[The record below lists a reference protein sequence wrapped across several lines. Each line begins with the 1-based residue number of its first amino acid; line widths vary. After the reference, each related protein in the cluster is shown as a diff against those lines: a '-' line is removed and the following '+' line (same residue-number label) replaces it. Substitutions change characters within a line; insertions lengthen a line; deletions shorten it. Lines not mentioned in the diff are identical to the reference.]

1 MKLFE
6 SNTWVLLRKLVFLLL
21 IFTICRILF
30 YSFNYSHFSD
40 LSAGNLLLIL
50 FYGLYFDASTI
61 VLLNFAFIFLFL
73 IPFPFREKKAFQNIL
88 LWLFVVINSIAVL
101 ANCADLV
108 YFQFTVKRTTAD
120 VFNFFSGGMGQD
132 LARLLPL
139 FLKDYWYVFLIW
151 AVFIYVL
158 WLGYK
163 KTGEPKSIKW
173 DARQYLR
180 QTLTLILG
188 IGITIVILRGGLQLR
203 PIGITNAGEFVESK
217 YVPLVLNTPFSI
229 LKTLEVRGIEPK
241 IYFENENEMKKFIEP
256 HKKGQTGEFK
266 KLNVFVIALESF
278 SKEFVGALN
287 PGRKTYTPFLDSLIG
302 QSLVFT
308 NAFSNGKKSIE
319 GIPAIVA
326 GIPSWSDEP
335 FITSR
340 YGNNQIN
347 SLANLLKSE
356 GYSTSFF
363 HGGTN
368 GTMGFDAFAGM
379 AGYSNYY
386 GRTEYNNEKDYDGN
400 WGIWDEEF
408 LQYTANKI
416 NKEKQPFFTTLFTLT
431 SHHPYPIPG
440 KYKSVFK
447 EGPLEIHKTIQ
458 YSDHSLKL
466 FFETAKK
473 MSWFSNTL
481 FVLAADHTGISDD
494 PFYANR
500 LGNYAIPVIYYL
512 PGSDLKGIDSTF
524 TQQIDIMPTILDYL
538 NYPKPY
544 FAFGSSSFDSTTS
557 HYAFIYHA
565 GYHELIENYYVS
577 QFADGRKLDLYDFK
591 NDSTLKYNI
600 TDHYP
605 NIQSFM
611 ENKTKALI
619 QTYQQALI
627 SNKLR

>member
-21 IFTICRILF
+21 IFAVCRILF

-40 LSAGNLLLIL
+40 LSTGNLLLIL

-61 VLLNFAFIFLFL
+61 VLLNFAFILLFL
-73 IPFPFREKKAFQNIL
+73 LPFPFREKKGFQTIL
-88 LWLFVVINSIAVL
+88 LWLFVVVNSIAIL

-120 VFNFFSGGMGQD
+120 VFNFFSGGMGND
-132 LARLLPL
+132 LGRLLPL
-139 FLKDYWYVFLIW
+139 FIKDYWYVFLIW
-151 AVFIYVL
+151 AVFTFIL
-158 WLGYK
+158 WVGYK
-163 KTGEPKSIKW
+163 KTGYPKSIKW
-173 DARQYLR
+173 DAKQYLR
-180 QTLTLILG
+180 QTFILI
-188 IGITIVILRGGLQLR
+188 INMGITIIVLRGGFQLR

-241 IYFENENEMKKFIEP
+241 IYFVNENEMKPFIDP

-278 SKEFVGALN
+278 SKEFIGALN
-287 PGRKTYTPFLDSLIG
+287 PGKKTYTPFLDSLIG

-347 SLANLLKSE
+347 SLANLLKEE

-386 GRTEYNNEKDYDGN
+386 GRTEYRE
-400 WGIWDEEF
+400 
-408 LQYTANKI
+408 
-416 NKEKQPFFTTLFTLT
+416 
-431 SHHPYPIPG
+431 S
-440 KYKSVFK
+440 
-447 EGPLEIHKTIQ
+447 
-458 YSDHSLKL
+458 
-466 FFETAKK
+466 
-473 MSWFSNTL
+473 
-481 FVLAADHTGISDD
+481 
-494 PFYANR
+494 
-500 LGNYAIPVIYYL
+500 
-512 PGSDLKGIDSTF
+512 
-524 TQQIDIMPTILDYL
+524 
-538 NYPKPY
+538 
-544 FAFGSSSFDSTTS
+544 
-557 HYAFIYHA
+557 
-565 GYHELIENYYVS
+565 
-577 QFADGRKLDLYDFK
+577 
-591 NDSTLKYNI
+591 
-600 TDHYP
+600 
-605 NIQSFM
+605 
-611 ENKTKALI
+611 
-619 QTYQQALI
+619 
-627 SNKLR
+627 

>member
-21 IFTICRILF
+21 IFAICRFLF

-73 IPFPFREKKAFQNIL
+73 LPFPIREKKGFQTLL

-108 YFQFTVKRTTAD
+108 YFQFTLKRTTAD
-120 VFNFFSGGMGQD
+120 VFNFFGGGMGND
-132 LARLLPL
+132 LERLLPL
-139 FLKDYWYVFLIW
+139 FIKDYWYVFLIW
-151 AVFIYVL
+151 AAFIFIL
-158 WLGYK
+158 WMGYK
-163 KTGEPKSIKW
+163 RTGYPKHLKW
-173 DARQYLR
+173 DKKNYFR
-180 QTLTLILG
+180 QTFILIIN
-188 IGITIVILRGGLQLR
+188 IGITIIILRGGLQLR

-241 IYFENENEMKKFIEP
+241 IYYVNENEMKSFIDP
-256 HKKGQTGEFK
+256 YKKGQSGEFK

-287 PGRKTYTPFLDSLIG
+287 PGKKTYTPFLDSLIG

-340 YGNNQIN
+340 YGSNQIN
-347 SLANLLKSE
+347 SLANLLKAE

-386 GRTEYNNEKDYDGN
+386 GRIEYNNEKDYDGN

-408 LQYTANKI
+408 LQYTAKMI

-431 SHHPYPIPG
+431 SHHPYPIPER
-440 KYKSVFK
+440 YKAIYK

-473 MSWFSNTL
+473 MPWFNNTL
-481 FVLAADHTGISDD
+481 FVLAADHTGISDH

-500 LGNYAIPVIYYL
+500 LGNYAIPIIYYL

-524 TQQIDIMPTILDYL
+524 TQQIDIMPTIMDYL

-544 FAFGSSSFDSTTS
+544 FAFGSSALDSTVS

-565 GYHELIENYYVS
+565 GYHELIENYYVT
-577 QFADGRKLDLYDFK
+577 QFADNHKSDLYDFK
-591 NDSTLKYNI
+591 KDSTFKYNI
-600 TDHYP
+600 IAQHPDVQNY
-605 NIQSFM
+605 M
-611 ENKTKALI
+611 EKKTKAII
-619 QTYQQALI
+619 QTYQQSVI

>member
-1 MKLFE
+1 
-6 SNTWVLLRKLVFLLL
+6 
-21 IFTICRILF
+21 
-30 YSFNYSHFSD
+30 
-40 LSAGNLLLIL
+40 
-50 FYGLYFDASTI
+50 
-61 VLLNFAFIFLFL
+61 
-73 IPFPFREKKAFQNIL
+73 
-88 LWLFVVINSIAVL
+88 
-101 ANCADLV
+101 
-108 YFQFTVKRTTAD
+108 
-120 VFNFFSGGMGQD
+120 MGQD

-139 FLKDYWYVFLIW
+139 FIKDYWYVFLIW
-151 AVFIYVL
+151 AAFIFILYF
-158 WLGYK
+158 GYK
-163 KTGEPKSIKW
+163 RTGYPKPTKW
-173 DARQYLR
+173 DTKQYLR
-180 QTLTLILG
+180 QTLILIIN
-188 IGITIVILRGGLQLR
+188 IGITIIILRGGLQLR

-229 LKTLEVRGIEPK
+229 LKTVEVRGIDPK
-241 IYFENENEMKKFIEP
+241 IYFENETEMKTFIDP
-256 HKKGQTGEFK
+256 HKKGQPGVFK
-266 KLNVFVIALESF
+266 KLNVVVIALESF
-278 SKEFVGALN
+278 SKEFIGALN
-287 PGRKTYTPFLDSLIG
+287 PGKKTYTPFLDSLIG

-347 SLANLLKSE
+347 SLANLLKAE

-386 GRTEYNNEKDYDGN
+386 GRTEYNNENDYDGN

-408 LQYTANKI
+408 LQYTAKTLE
-416 NKEKQPFFTTLFTLT
+416 KEKQPFFSTLFTLT
-431 SHHPYPIPG
+431 SHHPYPIPER
-440 KYKSVFK
+440 YKSIYK
-447 EGPLEIHKTIQ
+447 EGPLEVHKTIQ
-458 YSDHSLKL
+458 YTDHSLKL
-466 FFETAKK
+466 FFETAQK
-473 MSWFSNTL
+473 MPWFNNTL
-481 FVLAADHTGISDD
+481 FVLAADHTGISDH

-500 LGNYAIPVIYYL
+500 LGNYAIPIIYL

-524 TQQIDIMPTILDYL
+524 TQQIDIMPTIMDYL
-538 NYPKPY
+538 NYPKPF
-544 FAFGSSSFDSTTS
+544 FAFGSSVFDTTTS

-591 NDSTLKYNI
+591 TDSILKNNI
-600 TDHYP
+600 IDRHP
-605 NIQSFM
+605 DIQSYM
-611 ENKTKALI
+611 EKKTKAII